1 MNHSSRKCCAGQP
14 AGGIFSVEF
23 PSLHQADKR
32 LSSTS
37 MNCVLHSNNNHEKVA
52 PKATQKAL
60 ELCISETRPQKSETL
75 GQDPKCECMC
85 VSTA

>member
-1 MNHSSRKCCAGQP
+1 
-14 AGGIFSVEF
+14 
-23 PSLHQADKR
+23 
-32 LSSTS
+32 